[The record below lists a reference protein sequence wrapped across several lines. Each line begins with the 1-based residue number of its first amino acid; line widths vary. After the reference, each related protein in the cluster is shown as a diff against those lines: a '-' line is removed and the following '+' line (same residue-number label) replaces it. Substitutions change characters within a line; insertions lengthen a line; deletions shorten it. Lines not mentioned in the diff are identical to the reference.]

1 MSGFASII
9 DITSFFIGILINLL
23 LIAMICFYFKR
34 KIDNLEN
41 SQSEQAKILF
51 QLLQQNNTTKNIIIE
66 DNDLENQNMNNE
78 YSEDFNNL
86 NNEGGNAQDNE
97 DAEEE
102 ESDLDD
108 SDDGSDDDSDD
119 DDESDDDIE
128 KNKSDEPVLNEPFEI
143 KKIVYEENDTEENTD
158 YQSMTV
164 KQLKQV
170 LEEKGLKGKNLR
182 KNEMIDLIKDSKE
195 IPSQIE
201 EIHEEPLAEVTPS
214 VTVTEEPEVIEEL
227 NIVSNELLTQV
238 ELNTEQLND
247 VNINT
252 VDID

>member
-1 MSGFASII
+1 
-9 DITSFFIGILINLL
+9 
-23 LIAMICFYFKR
+23 
-34 KIDNLEN
+34 
-41 SQSEQAKILF
+41 
-51 QLLQQNNTTKNIIIE
+51 
-66 DNDLENQNMNNE
+66 
-78 YSEDFNNL
+78 
-86 NNEGGNAQDNE
+86 
-97 DAEEE
+97 
-102 ESDLDD
+102 
-108 SDDGSDDDSDD
+108 
-119 DDESDDDIE
+119 
-128 KNKSDEPVLNEPFEI
+128 LNEPFEI

-182 KNEMIDLIKDSKE
+182 KNEMIDLIKDSIE

-201 EIHEEPLAEVTPS
+201 EIHEESLAEVTTP
-214 VTVTEEPEVIEEL
+214 VTVTEESEVIEEPEVIEEL

-238 ELNTEQLND
+238 ELNTEQLNN